1 MQLLDLGSRYP
12 GQIQTVAGRGGQ
24 PTLSH
29 LTLTLA
35 RVEQAG
41 QYECSP
47 SNTEADTVTVHI
59 VQGQYLDHS
68 TVQYSTVHIVQGQY
82 IMYAQVGLKMI
93 ALTLF
98 LNLFFYF
105 LPAADLCHDFSLVD
119 SVEK

>member
-59 VQGQYLDHS
+59 VQGQY
-68 TVQYSTVHIVQGQY
+68 

-98 LNLFFYF
+98 LNLFFYCEAQGKGRAKGPLRKVTQRSF
-105 LPAADLCHDFSLVD
+105 V
-119 SVEK
+119 V

>member
-59 VQGQYLDHS
+59 VQGQY
-68 TVQYSTVHIVQGQY
+68 

-105 LPAADLCHDFSLVD
+105 LSAADFSLVD
-119 SVEK
+119 SVET

>member
-1 MQLLDLGSRYP
+1 MLPIRSLLRDCENRWIFCSSNKYYTNDITWQLLDLGSRYP

-59 VQGQYLDHS
+59 VQGQ
-68 TVQYSTVHIVQGQY
+68 
-82 IMYAQVGLKMI
+82 
-93 ALTLF
+93 
-98 LNLFFYF
+98 
-105 LPAADLCHDFSLVD
+105 
-119 SVEK
+119 

>member
-59 VQGQYLDHS
+59 VQGQY
-68 TVQYSTVHIVQGQY
+68 

-98 LNLFFYF
+98 FLNLLFYF
-105 LPAADLCHDFSLVD
+105 LLPCSC
-119 SVEK
+119 SVS

>member
-1 MQLLDLGSRYP
+1 MLDLGSRYP

-59 VQGQYLDHS
+59 VQGQY
-68 TVQYSTVHIVQGQY
+68 TYTYS
-82 IMYAQVGLKMI
+82 I
-93 ALTLF
+93 AALCS
-98 LNLFFYF
+98 NIWPSLFFT
-105 LPAADLCHDFSLVD
+105 
-119 SVEK
+119 